1 MQSDS
6 HEDSINRNA
15 CRLQALLCID
25 INKDIRDLVSFLL
38 SQIGYK
44 VINTT
49 TGAKCLTRAQQ
60 GDFDLILL
68 DVHLSDGSGIE
79 LCKQI
84 RGFAPHTAIVFYT
97 TEAQQE
103 VRLQAL
109 NAGASAYLSIPVDH
123 INNLEFL
130 NLVSSYQVTPKQ
142 HDVIADIQA
151 VEQVIHLL
159 DRRNALESRR
169 TGSQRSS
176 QELSK
181 KLQGLHA
188 KSEEVINRS
197 SYASNA
203 LPLTSTRPTGQRKS
217 DNE

>member
-1 MQSDS
+1 MQSAT
-6 HEDSINRNA
+6 HEDSTDRTA

-25 INKDIRDLVSFLL
+25 LNKDIRDLVSFLL

-44 VINTT
+44 VINAT

-60 GDFDLILL
+60 VDFDLILL
-68 DVHLSDGSGIE
+68 DVHLPDGSGIE

-109 NAGASAYLSIPVDH
+109 DAGASAYLSIPFDH

-130 NLVSSYQVTPKQ
+130 TLISSYQETPKQ
-142 HDVIADIQA
+142 YDVISDIQA

-159 DRRNALESRR
+159 DRSDALESRS
-169 TGSQRSS
+169 TDLQHAS

-188 KSEEVINRS
+188 KSDEVINRS
-197 SYASNA
+197 SYARNA
-203 LPLTSTRPTGQRKS
+203 LPLTSTRPSGQRKS
-217 DNE
+217 KNE